1 MRNLTRGES
10 MKKILLISVVTI
22 LMFAGATDLFAKELR
37 IGFAD
42 KLKILFEYK
51 KAKELNE
58 ALEKEN
64 EDAKVEFDKMAEG
77 IKRLRDEME
86 LLSES
91 ARREKGP
98 ELEKKLKELDNFRRE
113 KQQEI
118 GRKYDEGIRSISK
131 EISEV
136 CERYGKNKGYDAILD
151 ARASLYVPE
160 SLDITDDILTELNK

>member
-1 MRNLTRGES
+1 
-10 MKKILLISVVTI
+10 MKKILLLGIITI
-22 LMFAGATDLFAKELR
+22 LAFAVATNSLAEGLK

-58 ALEKEN
+58 ALEKEKHN
-64 EDAKVEFDKMAEG
+64 AKKEFDKRTEE
-77 IKRLRDEME
+77 IKKLRDEME

-98 ELEKKLKELDNFRRE
+98 ELEKKLRELDAFRRE

-118 GRKYDEGIRSISK
+118 GRKYDEGIRDISK
-131 EISEV
+131 EISDV
-136 CERYGKNKGYDAILD
+136 CEKYGKDKGYDAILD
-151 ARASLYVPE
+151 ARAALYVPG
-160 SLDITDDILTELNK
+160 SLDMTDEILKELNK

>member
-1 MRNLTRGES
+1 
-10 MKKILLISVVTI
+10 MKKIILLALVAI
-22 LMFAGATDLFAKELR
+22 LTFGIATDSLAGELK

-64 EDAKVEFDKMAEG
+64 ENAKVEFDKRAEE
-77 IKRLRDEME
+77 IKKLRDEME

-98 ELEKKLKELDNFRRE
+98 KLEEKLKELNSFRIG

-136 CERYGKNKGYDAILD
+136 CEKYGKNKGYDAILD
-151 ARASLYVPE
+151 ARATLYTLE
-160 SLDITDDILTELNK
+160 SLDITDEILKELNK

>member
-1 MRNLTRGES
+1 
-10 MKKILLISVVTI
+10 MKKILLLGIITI
-22 LMFAGATDLFAKELR
+22 LAFTVATNSLAEGLK

-64 EDAKVEFDKMAEG
+64 QNAKVEFNKRTEE
-77 IKRLRDEME
+77 IKKLRDEME

-98 ELEKKLKELDNFRRE
+98 ELEKKLKELDRFRRE

-118 GRKYDEGIRSISK
+118 GRKYDEGIRSISE
-131 EISEV
+131 EISGV
-136 CERYGKNKGYDAILD
+136 CEKYGKNKGYDAILD
-151 ARASLYVPE
+151 ARAALYVPE
-160 SLDITDDILTELNK
+160 LLDITDEILKELNK